1 MNCKKFALIVGTTVT
16 IATIN
21 FKATSAFASTKTA
34 VAGAGVTASAAV
46 ASGATA
52 ATIIGAPAAGGIA
65 LGGGATEIIVHI
77 CAWFFDPPDPIN
89 AGVPVSLNTYLGYKL
104 PDVFSTFPGISLSL
118 GNKLNNYYDLLDSY
132 LANMRAAQASLDRYE
147 GALSIGQF
155 DWALDRLAE
164 KDNFLA
170 SAGSI
175 GNQINATM
183 PYILS
188 EANSIN
194 PEFSK
199 LPVTLSDAIAIK
211 NAVSN
216 GNFPEFEQK
225 AIDAW
230 ALTPEE
236 INSIKQSAGSI
247 SDTDIQ
253 NYFKETNPIDGGNSI
268 TLQQGFEG
276 GANACETCP
285 TPVPEPFT
293 ISGLA
298 LGLGG
303 LGIFRRRQKQG
314 LSRS

>member
-1 MNCKKFALIVGTTVT
+1 MNCKKIALIVGTTVA

-21 FKATSAFASTKTA
+21 FKASSAFASTKTA
-34 VAGAGVTASAAV
+34 VAGMGVTATAAV
-46 ASGATA
+46 ASSASA

-65 LGGGATEIIVHI
+65 LAGGGTELVLHI

-89 AGVPVSLNTYLGYKL
+89 AGVPVSLDTYSWYKL
-104 PDVFSTFPGISLSL
+104 PDVFSAFPGVSLSL

-155 DWALDRLAE
+155 DWAADRFAE
-164 KDNFLA
+164 KNSFLA
-170 SAGSI
+170 SAASV
-175 GNQINATM
+175 GNQIRTTM

-188 EANSIN
+188 EVNSIN
-194 PEFSK
+194 PEFLK

-211 NAVSN
+211 NAESN
-216 GNFPEFEQK
+216 GNFSEIEQK

-268 TLQQGFEG
+268 TLEQGFKG

-285 TPVPEPFT
+285 TPVPEPST
-293 ISGLA
+293 IAGLA

-303 LGIFRRRQKQG
+303 LRIFRRRQKQG